1 MRSNTRKFL
10 PAVAAFAVTAVLAGV
25 ALWMWFVHDAEPG
38 MNVRLPGADGTPAG
52 EKGKIKKV
60 DLKGRLEQFDG
71 VAADLPGAWTRF
83 RGADCDNVRKDGP
96 PLADAWPK
104 DGPPVL
110 WKVELGEGHAGPAV
124 MAGRV
129 YLIDYDEATK
139 SDAIRCFS
147 LADGKEIWRHSYSIT
162 VKRNHGMS
170 RTVPAVTDKCLVTIG
185 PRCHVVCLDPVSG
198 AFRWGIDLQ
207 RDYGTK
213 EPLWYT
219 GQCPLIDEGKVILA
233 PCGPD
238 VLMMAVDAET
248 GTPIWKTPNKRA
260 WNMSHASIMPM
271 TIAGKKMYVYCA
283 VGGVAGVS
291 AEAADAGTL
300 LWEAPWNAKVV
311 APSPVLLNDGKILL
325 CAGYGEGSV
334 MIQVQVDNGAFSA
347 KTMYKRG
354 PKDGIT
360 SEQQTPIV
368 FDGLLYGIMPKDSGA
383 LRSQFVCYN
392 FNGDLVW
399 SSGQSNRFGLG
410 PYLLADGKF
419 YVLNDE
425 GALAMIKLSR
435 DGFVPL
441 ATAQVLHGQDSWG
454 PMALAGD
461 RLLLRD
467 STQMVCVSLAA
478 GK

>member
-1 MRSNTRKFL
+1 MMSKFRKTL
-10 PAVAAFAVTAVLAGV
+10 PALIAFAVTAVLAGC
-25 ALWMWFVHDAEPG
+25 ALWAWSVHDAQPG
-38 MNVRLPGADGTPAG
+38 MQARLPGADGTPAG
-52 EKGKIKKV
+52 EKGKSKKV
-60 DLKGRLEQFDG
+60 DLKGRFEQFDG
-71 VAADLPGAWTRF
+71 VAADLPGAWPRF
-83 RGADCDNVRKDGP
+83 RGADFDNVRKDGP

-110 WKVELGEGHAGPAV
+110 WKVDLGEGHAGPAV
-124 MAGRV
+124 LAGRV
-129 YLIDYDEATK
+129 YLVDYDETTK

-147 LADGKEIWRHSYSIT
+147 LADGKEIWRHSYT
-162 VKRNHGMS
+162 NNVKRNHGMS
-170 RTVPAVTDKCLVTIG
+170 RTVPAVTEKYLVSMG

-198 AFRWGIDLQ
+198 AYRWGIDLQ

-219 GQCPLIDEGKVILA
+219 GQCPLIEDGKVILA
-233 PCGPD
+233 PCGTD

-248 GTPIWKTPNKRA
+248 GAPLWKTPNARK
-260 WNMSHASIMPM
+260 WNMSHASVMPM
-271 TIAGKKMYVYCA
+271 TIADRKMYVYCA
-283 VGGVAGVS
+283 VGGIAGVS

-300 LWEAPWNAKVV
+300 LWEVPWNAKVV
-311 APSPVLLNDGKILL
+311 APSPVLLDDGKILL

-334 MIQVQVDNGAFSA
+334 MIQVHGENGAFTA
-347 KTMYKRG
+347 ETRYKRG

-368 FDGLLYGIMPKDSGA
+368 SDGLLYGIMPKDSGA

-399 SSGQSNRFGLG
+399 SSGQTNRFGLG

-419 YVLNDE
+419 FVLNDE
-425 GALAMIKLSR
+425 GELTMIKVRR
-435 DGFVPL
+435 DGYTPL
-441 ATAQVLHGQDSWG
+441 ATAQILHGQDSWG

-467 STQMVCVSLAA
+467 STQMVCISLAA

>member
-1 MRSNTRKFL
+1 MASKPQKTF
-10 PAVAAFAVTAVLAGV
+10 PALIAFAVAAVLAGC
-25 ALWMWFVHDAEPG
+25 ALWAWSTHDTQPG
-38 MNVRLPGADGTPAG
+38 MQARLPGADGTPAG
-52 EKGKIKKV
+52 EKGKSKKV
-60 DLKGRLEQFDG
+60 DLKGRLEPFDG
-71 VAADLPGAWTRF
+71 VAADLPGAWPRF
-83 RGADCDNVRKDGP
+83 RGADFDNIRKDGP
-96 PLADAWPK
+96 PLAEAWPK

-124 MAGRV
+124 LAGRV
-129 YLIDYDEATK
+129 YVVDYDEKAK

-147 LADGKEIWRHSYSIT
+147 LADGKEIWRHSYLIT

-170 RTVPAVTDKCLVTIG
+170 RTVPAVTEKYLVGIG

-219 GQCPLIDEGKVILA
+219 GQCPLIEDGKAILA
-233 PCGPD
+233 PCGTD
-238 VLMMAVDAET
+238 VLLMAVDAET
-248 GTPIWKTPNKRA
+248 GAPLWKTPNARQ
-260 WNMSHASIMPM
+260 WNMSHASVMPM

-291 AEAADAGTL
+291 AEAADAGAL
-300 LWEAPWNAKVV
+300 LWEVPWNAKVV
-311 APSPVLLNDGKILL
+311 APSPVLLDDGKILL
-325 CAGYGEGSV
+325 SAGYGEGSV
-334 MIQVQVDNGAFSA
+334 MIRVHGENGAFKA
-347 KTMYKRG
+347 ETLYKRG

-368 FDGLLYGIMPKDSGA
+368 SDGLLYGIMPKDSGA

-419 YVLNDE
+419 FVLNDE
-425 GALAMIKLSR
+425 GALTMIKASR
-435 DGFVPL
+435 DGYAPL
-441 ATAQVLHGQDSWG
+441 ATAQILHGQDSWG
-454 PMALAGD
+454 PMAIAGD

-467 STQMVCVSLAA
+467 STQMVCISLAA